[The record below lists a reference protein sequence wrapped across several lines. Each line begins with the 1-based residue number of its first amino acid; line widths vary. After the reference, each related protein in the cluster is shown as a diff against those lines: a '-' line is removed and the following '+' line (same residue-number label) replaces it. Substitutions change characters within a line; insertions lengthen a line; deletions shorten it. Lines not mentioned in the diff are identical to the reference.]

1 MTESQTETK
10 SATESA
16 TKSKPGQL
24 PVDDVRSLID
34 ACWKAKTITEL
45 IPALPKGMKPRYV
58 HVIDA
63 VWHINEPNGQD
74 TGTARVGDVSAF
86 LGVTTPSITK
96 LVGEMA
102 DLGLVVKHADATD
115 RRAVTLTL
123 AERGLDIRH
132 IYVEEYH
139 AHLSQLLGGLT
150 SDQCETTVRRTP
162 TTGNNRKTIGT
173 TGGQP
178 IGNTENERMEGRA
191 NLMNDAATQS
201 ATPATTRPTPQSA
214 TQPTTLLWPAR

>member
-1 MTESQTETK
+1 MSESQAETK

-24 PVDDVRSLID
+24 SVDDVRSLID
-34 ACWKAKTITEL
+34 VCWKATTITEL
-45 IPALPKGMKPRYV
+45 MPALPKGMKPRYV

-123 AERGLDIRH
+123 AERGLDIRR

-139 AHLSQLLGGLT
+139 AHLSHCWAG
-150 SDQCETTVRRTP
+150 
-162 TTGNNRKTIGT
+162 
-173 TGGQP
+173 
-178 IGNTENERMEGRA
+178 
-191 NLMNDAATQS
+191 
-201 ATPATTRPTPQSA
+201 
-214 TQPTTLLWPAR
+214 

>member
-1 MTESQTETK
+1 MCDSRTDTK
-10 SATESA
+10 T
-16 TKSKPGQL
+16 GLL
-24 PVDDVRSLID
+24 PVNEVRSLLD
-34 ACWKAKTITEL
+34 VCWKAKAITEL
-45 IPALPKGMKPRYV
+45 MPALPKGLKPRYV

-74 TGTARVGDVSAF
+74 TGTARVGDVSTF

-102 DLGLVVKHADATD
+102 DLGLVVKHGDAAD

-123 AERGLDIRH
+123 TERGLDIRR

-150 SDQCETTVRRTP
+150 SDQCETTVRTL
-162 TTGNNRKTIGT
+162 
-173 TGGQP
+173 
-178 IGNTENERMEGRA
+178 TEALR
-191 NLMNDAATQS
+191 LMQEDFQRRSQNI
-201 ATPATTRPTPQSA
+201 
-214 TQPTTLLWPAR
+214 

>member
-86 LGVTTPSITK
+86 LGVTTPSTTK

-123 AERGLDIRH
+123 AERGLDIRR

-150 SDQCETTVRRTP
+150 SDQCETTVRTLTEALRLMQQDA
-162 TTGNNRKTIGT
+162 NNR
-173 TGGQP
+173 
-178 IGNTENERMEGRA
+178 
-191 NLMNDAATQS
+191 
-201 ATPATTRPTPQSA
+201 
-214 TQPTTLLWPAR
+214 

>member
-1 MTESQTETK
+1 MCDSRTDTK
-10 SATESA
+10 T
-16 TKSKPGQL
+16 GLL
-24 PVDDVRSLID
+24 PVNEVRSLLD
-34 ACWKAKTITEL
+34 VCWKAKTITEL
-45 IPALPKGMKPRYV
+45 MPALPKGMKPRYV

-102 DLGLVVKHADATD
+102 DAAD

-123 AERGLDIRH
+123 TERGLDIRR

-150 SDQCETTVRRTP
+150 SDQCETTVRTL
-162 TTGNNRKTIGT
+162 
-173 TGGQP
+173 
-178 IGNTENERMEGRA
+178 TEALR
-191 NLMNDAATQS
+191 LMQEDFQRRSQNI
-201 ATPATTRPTPQSA
+201 
-214 TQPTTLLWPAR
+214 

>member
-1 MTESQTETK
+1 MSESQTETK

-45 IPALPKGMKPRYV
+45 MPALPKGMKPRYV

-63 VWHINEPNGQD
+63 VWHI
-74 TGTARVGDVSAF
+74 
-86 LGVTTPSITK
+86 K

-123 AERGLDIRH
+123 AERGLDIRR

-139 AHLSQLLGGLT
+139 ARLSQLLGGLT
-150 SDQCETTVRRTP
+150 SDQCETTVRTLTEALRLMQQDA
-162 TTGNNRKTIGT
+162 NNR
-173 TGGQP
+173 
-178 IGNTENERMEGRA
+178 
-191 NLMNDAATQS
+191 
-201 ATPATTRPTPQSA
+201 
-214 TQPTTLLWPAR
+214 